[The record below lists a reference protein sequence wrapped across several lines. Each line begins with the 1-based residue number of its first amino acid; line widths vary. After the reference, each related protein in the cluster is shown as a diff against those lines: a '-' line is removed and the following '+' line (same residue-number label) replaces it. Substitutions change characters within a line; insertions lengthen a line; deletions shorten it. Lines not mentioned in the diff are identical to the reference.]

1 MKEVLKK
8 FVKGCKNSILFYTF
22 AYAILFIVSKL
33 ILNAIGMEYRSYVNY
48 SSIILILIG
57 VITGVT
63 QILNNIKMGVIK
75 ICLIICNISIMGFV
89 IICSPIILL
98 FVAFLP
104 PEHVVIKN
112 NKTYVAYVY
121 SWLDTRVE
129 YYDYV
134 NFFLMGN
141 TKRMED
147 FYNNVG
153 RDVLAKDAEG
163 LFTPSYTTYYDKY
176 GKYQYNISNKEN
188 NIKEIKNSNETI
200 YSSEQLKKY
209 EKDFNTLAINGFIIS
224 TNAYTKPS
232 EIDLGQVFYN
242 GAGFNN
248 EISKEEVEEYKKL
261 RKYHETD
268 IVKITTKQAEK
279 LYYDNTGEKLEDLKG
294 RLKNWIYIEKYDAY
308 YNEVSD
314 TNFEKV
320 NCIKGIMDEQNKI
333 MKIQLSN
340 DRTISVKIDYDKGT
354 HYIVSNNSIKS
365 IDNEANNNYQEYME
379 EQDKIIIPN
388 SSDDILYKKEINENT
403 IIRVRNLGAI
413 LAQRSVINIEKSTDV
428 GKTYIGQTKE
438 GITIHNGA
446 KFTFID
452 ENVGFIN
459 DPGLAGTDGE
469 NKGFLVTTDGGK
481 TFKDTNI
488 VHPYSIEEIN
498 LLVKGVPYIE
508 DGKLK
513 VVIYTLNHSK
523 SPERTYYEFV
533 SKDNG
538 ITWFMDKMQ

>member
-1 MKEVLKK
+1 
-8 FVKGCKNSILFYTF
+8 
-22 AYAILFIVSKL
+22 
-33 ILNAIGMEYRSYVNY
+33 
-48 SSIILILIG
+48 
-57 VITGVT
+57 
-63 QILNNIKMGVIK
+63 MGVIK

-413 LAQRSVINIEKSTDV
+413 LAQRSVINIEKSTDG